1 MQHAETQ
8 DTTQELQ
15 DDFQFYLPRD
25 TFNVGTMTGI
35 LNALIQDVMS
45 SHGLLVKA
53 THSQMDKW
61 LWFLLRRVW
70 VSDGIIKEILTKLLW
85 SCISPTSQLSTSRLL
100 NEECMMSKTSQKL
113 TITQLPLK
121 NNIIQQIM
129 TVSTN
134 CCEEIVANSLHS
146 LVFGCSVTSKKHYM
160 YN

>member
-61 LWFLLRRVW
+61 L
-70 VSDGIIKEILTKLLW
+70 
-85 SCISPTSQLSTSRLL
+85 
-100 NEECMMSKTSQKL
+100 
-113 TITQLPLK
+113 
-121 NNIIQQIM
+121 
-129 TVSTN
+129 
-134 CCEEIVANSLHS
+134 
-146 LVFGCSVTSKKHYM
+146 
-160 YN
+160 